1 MSNNRPKIIVLDD
14 DPTGSQT
21 VHSCLLLMRWDED
34 TLRLGLADNTPIFFV
49 LTNTRA
55 LTPEKADSVTRE
67 VCHNLK
73 TALTKLFERHRIVFW
88 YDTEKE
94 LRSDF
99 ERLELENIEK
109 IEIKNNEFGLKYR
122 VLKEQPQQK
131 FLLYHEGKEPEY
143 LDNWLLDVELAQGK
157 FSSDQVS
164 LWLNELELSPEFADV
179 LAPHREFFLSN
190 KRRESLKQLLQPHD
204 TKTNIRLKMLAVCTA
219 APVGNK

>member
-1 MSNNRPKIIVLDD
+1 MNQQIK
-14 DPTGSQT
+14 Q
-21 VHSCLLLMRWDED
+21 
-34 TLRLGLADNTPIFFV
+34 
-49 LTNTRA
+49 
-55 LTPEKADSVTRE
+55 
-67 VCHNLK
+67 
-73 TALTKLFERHRIVFW
+73 ALTKLFERHRIVFW

-157 FSSDQVS
+157 FRQRSSFS
-164 LWLNELELSPEFADV
+164 LA
-179 LAPHREFFLSN
+179 
-190 KRRESLKQLLQPHD
+190 K
-204 TKTNIRLKMLAVCTA
+204 
-219 APVGNK
+219 